1 MLYLHDKIEFLMII
15 ASIIMTMNLGIFI
28 FYNTARSVLETSD
41 IKIVNYKAIIFFI
54 CPFVIFKMSSML
66 NENLFFA
73 YLFTTSI
80 GSMLFIRVY

>member
-1 MLYLHDKIEFLMII
+1 
-15 ASIIMTMNLGIFI
+15 
-28 FYNTARSVLETSD
+28 
-41 IKIVNYKAIIFFI
+41 
-54 CPFVIFKMSSML
+54 MSSML